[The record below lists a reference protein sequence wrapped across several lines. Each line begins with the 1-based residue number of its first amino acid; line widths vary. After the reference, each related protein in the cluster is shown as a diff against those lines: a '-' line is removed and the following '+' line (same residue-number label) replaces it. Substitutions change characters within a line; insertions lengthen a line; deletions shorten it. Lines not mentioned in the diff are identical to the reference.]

1 MYTIVYMLG
10 YCDNC
15 SEIVVDGISRDNN
28 EIVCKRAGDN
38 LTLEAKIPKVFD
50 NANFVVRCNDQ
61 SCPINHKC
69 NQSTL
74 KCNLNNLTAE
84 NDGIYTVHVTVD
96 TMITV
101 NGSSYL
107 EWCSNNVSVI
117 VRSKA
122 QSNMHNYIIN
132 YVRR

>member
-1 MYTIVYMLG
+1 MYMLG

-15 SEIVVDGISRDNN
+15 SEIVVDGISRENT
-28 EIVCKRAGDN
+28 ETICKRAGDDM
-38 LTLEAKIPKVFD
+38 TIEARFPKVFIV
-50 NANFVVRCNDQ
+50 ATFVVRLNGQAGLLPANCQ
-61 SCPINHKC
+61 TFLS
-69 NQSTL
+69 
-74 KCNLNNLTAE
+74 NLTCICSNLTAE
-84 NDGIYTVHVTVD
+84 NDGIYTIHVKVD

-101 NGSSYL
+101 NRSSHL